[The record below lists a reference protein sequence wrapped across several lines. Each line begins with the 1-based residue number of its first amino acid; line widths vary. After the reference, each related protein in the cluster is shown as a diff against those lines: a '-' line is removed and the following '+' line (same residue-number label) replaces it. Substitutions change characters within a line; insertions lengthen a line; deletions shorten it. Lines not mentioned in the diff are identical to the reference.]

1 MTYNLLTVDSI
12 APEVMA
18 LALAKCFGVAV
29 GDVDVADPD
38 GDPDA
43 RNWEAPVSCEHLA
56 VFGDLSWSLDIYA
69 DESVTDRPQ
78 ESDFAA
84 RFARAVGTTVLFP
97 AAEVLPSAFW
107 AATPEGLLTRARLDL
122 SDDEPPRHAVT
133 AVEAPVAQLPQATVT
148 RFAEIV
154 REQRPDT
161 PLADAFGT
169 SVQRMRE
176 SAPPSQRSTLDD
188 STGSPLWSA
197 RDSLVVWERVIV
209 QMESGWA
216 PSGWYPD
223 DLYRERLQ
231 ARDALAE
238 LGSRLPGE
246 VAALLG
252 ETLERLD
259 RRFAAATEEDATG
272 TLHKEL
278 LGGDAAPGRV
288 PGGWWWHRRPDPAP
302 WEQT

>member
-1 MTYNLLTVDSI
+1 MTHNLLTVDSI
-12 APEVMA
+12 RPEAMA
-18 LALAKCFGVAV
+18 LALAGCFGVAV

-43 RNWEAPVSCEHLA
+43 RNWDAPVSCEHRA
-56 VFGDLSWSLDIYA
+56 VFGDASWSLDIYA
-69 DESVTDRPQ
+69 DESVTDRPL
-78 ESDFAA
+78 ESDLAVW
-84 RFARAVGTTVLFP
+84 FARAVGTTVLFP
-97 AAEVLPSAFW
+97 ASEAPPSAYW
-107 AATPEGLLTRARLDL
+107 VATPEGLLTRARLEL
-122 SDDEPPRHAVT
+122 SDDEPPRYAVT

-161 PLADAFGT
+161 PLADAFGA

-176 SAPPSQRSTLDD
+176 SAPPSQSSALDD
-188 STGSPLWSA
+188 STGSPVWSA
-197 RDSLVVWERVIV
+197 RGSLVVWERVVV

-216 PSGWYPD
+216 PSGWYPAE
-223 DLYRERLQ
+223 LYRERLQ

-246 VAALLG
+246 VAVVLG

-272 TLHKEL
+272 ALRKEL
-278 LGGDAAPGRV
+278 LGDAAPDQV
-288 PGGWWWHRRPDPAP
+288 PGGWWWYRRPDPAP

>member
-1 MTYNLLTVDSI
+1 MTYSLLTVDPI
-12 APEVMA
+12 GPEAMA
-18 LALAKCFGVAV
+18 LALAGCFGVAV

-43 RNWEAPVSCEHLA
+43 RNWDAPVSCGHLA
-56 VFGDLSWSLDIYA
+56 VLGDLSWSLDIYV
-69 DESVTDRPQ
+69 DEGVTGRPQ
-78 ESDFAA
+78 GSDLAA

-97 AAEVLPSAFW
+97 AAEAPPSAFW

-122 SDDEPPRHAVT
+122 SDDEPPRYAVT

-161 PLADAFGT
+161 PLADAFAD

-176 SAPPSQRSTLDD
+176 SAPPSQRSALDD
-188 STGSPLWSA
+188 STGSPVWSA
-197 RDSLVVWERVIV
+197 TGNLVVWERVIV

-216 PSGWYPD
+216 PSGWYPAE
-223 DLYRERLQ
+223 LYRERLQ
-231 ARDALAE
+231 ARDELAG

-246 VAALLG
+246 VAVLLG

-259 RRFAAATEEDATG
+259 RRFAAATEEDTTRA
-272 TLHKEL
+272 LHEEL
-278 LGGDAAPGRV
+278 SGGAAPDRV